1 MIRVILAQQPSIK
14 GRARARLALGAL
26 VDGLQGWCQS
36 SSCAHCFVSDF
47 GDSGLY
53 RLDMILKQVNV
64 DQPDIAVANVDIQRC
79 KKKRNKNKNIG
90 QS

>member
-1 MIRVILAQQPSIK
+1 MVCRVDAKAHPVRI
-14 GRARARLALGAL
+14 ALCQTL
-26 VDGLQGWCQS
+26 VTLGCI
-36 SSCAHCFVSDF
+36 
-47 GDSGLY
+47 
-53 RLDMILKQVNV
+53 DMILKQVNV